1 MYTFDFQT
9 HSIYNVRMSTVQTFL
24 QVVWASVVAL
34 GWIKVILAVFVIS
47 FLSRIQ
53 SVLGL
58 LAALLFIAYLAHW
71 I

>member
-1 MYTFDFQT
+1 MDSMN
-9 HSIYNVRMSTVQTFL
+9 SIQIFL
-24 QVVWASVVAL
+24 QTVWASIVML
-34 GWIKVILAVFVIS
+34 GWIKVILAIFVIS

-53 SVLGL
+53 SLLGF